1 MKIIIAGAGRVGTHL
16 AKLFAREN
24 HNIIVLDENPEK
36 LSALQINYDLMVKV
50 MSPTS
55 IAGLKEIGVSHCDL
69 FIGVTPDEDLNIN
82 CCMMA
87 GKLGAKRTVA
97 RVDSVEYLGKESQAY
112 FEDMGISSMF
122 IPEMVAAKEI
132 VSSVERSWARMWW
145 EPDGTG
151 GNLALIGVKVRKNC
165 QILNVPLK
173 DLNQKEVAYH
183 IVAIKRGSET
193 LIPHGDDIIR
203 PYDLVYFMTDK
214 RNQDFIRSIC
224 GKDDYTDVEDVI
236 IMGGGTTAVFTAQML
251 PGNMNIKIIEQ
262 DINRCYELNKQI
274 TNSNVMVIHGDGRD
288 LSLMREENLDDT
300 DAFIALTPNSEINII
315 SCLTAKKMGV
325 NKTVAMLDNLNFLSM
340 AESLDI
346 GTLINKQAISAS
358 NIYRMILK
366 ADVSNVK
373 SLMVA
378 NADVAEFTAA
388 SGSKITKKLIKDQKL
403 PTSANLGGL
412 IRNGKGYLINGNTQ
426 VIEGDKVVAVCI
438 DKGLKELAALFD

>member
-36 LSALQINYDLMVKV
+36 LNMLQVNYDLMVKV

-55 IAGLKEIGVSHCDL
+55 IAGLKEIGVAHCDL

-87 GKLGAKRTVA
+87 GRLGAKRTVA
-97 RVDSVEYLGKESQAY
+97 RVDSVEYLGKESQEY
-112 FEDMGISSMF
+112 FSEMGISSMF

-132 VSSVERSWARMWW
+132 VTSVERSWARMWW
-145 EPDGTG
+145 EPDGG
-151 GNLALIGVKVRKNC
+151 DGNLALIGVKVRQDCK
-165 QILNVPLK
+165 ILNVPLK
-173 DLNQKEVAYH
+173 NLNQKEAAYH

-193 LIPHGDDIIR
+193 LIPHGDDTVK

-214 RNQDFIRSIC
+214 RNQDFIRNIC
-224 GKDDYTDVEDVI
+224 GKENYTKVEDVI
-236 IMGGGTTAVFTAQML
+236 IMGGGTTGVFTAKLL
-251 PGNMNIKIIEQ
+251 PSHMNVNIIEQ
-262 DINRCYELNKQI
+262 DINRCYELNKQLPA
-274 TNSNVMVIHGDGRD
+274 SNVMVIHGDGRD
-288 LSLMREENLDDT
+288 LSMMHEENVDDA

-325 NKTVAMLDNLNFLSM
+325 NKTVAMLDNVNFIPM

-346 GTLINKQAISAS
+346 GTLINKQSISAS

-388 SGSKITKKLIKDQKL
+388 PDSKITKKLIKDLKL
-403 PTSANLGGL
+403 PATATLGGL
-412 IRNGKGYLINGNTQ
+412 IRNGKGQLINGLTQ
-426 VIEGDKVVAVCI
+426 VNEGDKVVAICI
-438 DKGLKELAALFD
+438 DNGMKALAAFFD

>member
-36 LSALQINYDLMVKV
+36 LNALQVNYDLMVRT
-50 MSPTS
+50 MHPTS
-55 IAGLKEIGVSHCDL
+55 IAGLKDIGINHSDL

-82 CCMMA
+82 CCMIA

-97 RVDSVEYLGKESQAY
+97 RVNSVEYLSKDSQDFFKE
-112 FEDMGISSMF
+112 MGISSMF

-151 GNLALIGVKVRKNC
+151 GNLALMGVKVRQNC
-165 QILNVPLK
+165 KILNVPLK
-173 DLNQKEVAYH
+173 ALPNQAAAYH
-183 IVAIKRGSET
+183 VVAIKRGSDT
-193 LIPHGDDIIR
+193 LIPHGDDIIK
-203 PYDLVYFMTDK
+203 PFDLVYFMADK
-214 RNQDFIRSIC
+214 RNQDFIRTIC
-224 GKDDYTDVEDVI
+224 GKEDYTQVEDVM
-236 IMGGGTTAVFTAQML
+236 IMGGGITAVFTAQML
-251 PGNMNIKIIEQ
+251 PSNMNVKIIEQ

-300 DAFIALTPNSEINII
+300 DAFIALTPNSEVNII

-388 SGSKITKKLIKDQKL
+388 PGSKITKKLVKDLKL
-403 PTSANLGGL
+403 PANATLGGL
-412 IRNGKGYLINGNTQ
+412 LRNGKGQLINGMTQ
-426 VIEGDKVVAVCI
+426 VIEGDKVVAVCV
-438 DKGLKELAALFD
+438 DNGLKELAALFD

>member
-36 LSALQINYDLMVKV
+36 LSTLQINYDLMVKV

-112 FEDMGISSMF
+112 FKDMGISSMF

-173 DLNQKEVAYH
+173 DLPAQVATYH
-183 IVAIKRGSET
+183 IVAIKRGSDT

-403 PTSANLGGL
+403 PASANLGGL

-438 DKGLKELAALFD
+438 DKGLKELSALFD

>member
-16 AKLFAREN
+16 AKLFAREK
-24 HNIIVLDENPEK
+24 HNIVVMDENPDK
-36 LSALQINYDLMVKV
+36 LGHLQVNYDLMVKV
-50 MSPTS
+50 MTPTS
-55 IAGLKEIGVSHCDL
+55 IVGLKEIGISHCDL

-82 CCMMA
+82 SCMIA
-87 GKLGAKRTVA
+87 GRLGAKRTVA
-97 RVDSVEYLGKESQAY
+97 RVDSVEYLSKESQE
-112 FEDMGISSMF
+112 FFTQMGISSMF

-145 EPDGTG
+145 EPDGG
-151 GNLALIGVKVRKNC
+151 EGNLALVGVKVRQNC
-165 QILNVPLK
+165 KILNVPLK
-173 DLNQKEVAYH
+173 DLPNQDTAYH

-203 PYDLVYFMTDK
+203 PYDLVFFMTDK

-224 GKDDYTDVEDVI
+224 GKENYTKVEDVI
-236 IMGGGTTAVFTAQML
+236 IMGGGTTAVFTAQLL

-274 TNSNVMVIHGDGRD
+274 SNSNVMVIHGDGRD
-288 LSLMREENLDDT
+288 LSLMHEENLDDT

-325 NKTVAMLDNLNFLSM
+325 KKTVAMLDNLNFLSM

-358 NIYRMILK
+358 NIYRMILR

-388 SGSKITKKLIKDQKL
+388 PGAKITKKLIKDLKL
-403 PTSANLGGL
+403 PTTATLGAL
-412 IRNGKGYLINGNTQ
+412 IRDGRGHLINGMTQ
-426 VIEGDKVVAVCI
+426 VKEGDKVVAICI
-438 DKGLKELAALFD
+438 DNGLKALASFFD

>member
-24 HNIIVLDENPEK
+24 HNIIVLDQNPDK
-36 LSALQINYDLMVKV
+36 LNALQLNYDLMVKV

-87 GKLGAKRTVA
+87 GKLGARRTVA
-97 RVDSVEYLGKESQAY
+97 RVDSVEYLGKQSQEY
-112 FEDMGISSMF
+112 FKEMGINAMF
-122 IPEMVAAKEI
+122 IPEMVAAQEI

-145 EPDGTG
+145 EPDGG
-151 GNLALIGVKVRKNC
+151 EGNLALIGVKVRENC
-165 QILNVPLK
+165 KILNTLLK
-173 DLNQKEVAYH
+173 NLPNQNNAFH
-183 IVAIKRGSET
+183 IVAIKRSGET
-193 LIPHGDDIIR
+193 IIPHGDDIIC
-203 PYDLVYFMTDK
+203 PYDLVFFMADK
-214 RNQDFIRSIC
+214 RNQDLVRNIC
-224 GKDDYTDVEDVI
+224 GKADYSNVEDVM
-236 IMGGGTTAVFTAQML
+236 IMGGGTTAVFTAKML
-251 PGNMNIKIIEQ
+251 PSHMKVKIIEH
-262 DINRCYELNKQI
+262 DLNRCHELNTQI
-274 TNSNVMVIHGDGRD
+274 AKSNVMIVHGDGRD
-288 LSLMREENLDDT
+288 LSLMLEENVDDT

-315 SCLTAKKMGV
+315 SCLTAKKLGV
-325 NKTVAMLDNLNFLSM
+325 NKTVAMLDNINFISM

-378 NADVAEFTAA
+378 NADVAELTAA
-388 SGSKITKKLIKDQKL
+388 NNSRITKKLIKDLKL
-403 PTSANLGGL
+403 PANATLGGL
-412 IRNGKGYLINGNTQ
+412 IRKGKGQLINGMTQ
-426 VIEGDKVVAVCI
+426 VQEGDKVVAICV
-438 DKGLKELAALFD
+438 DNGLKTLAAFFD